1 MSSSSSKPETK
12 KKLLSLD
19 SASLVDLKAE
29 VGVQRNVL
37 SFDPSL
43 TNSKMPI
50 PGVQE
55 GTRGQIQPEAR
66 RAQQDQ
72 QQGEEGGQVEPE
84 EPGSATGMSLK
95 FQVSLN
101 EFYKLYSCKI
111 KLILQ
116 RSVRDADQIEKEE
129 EARRQLEKKAEMYD
143 RLQREDGEDDRF
155 LVDFGR
161 S

>member
-1 MSSSSSKPETK
+1 M
-12 KKLLSLD
+12 
-19 SASLVDLKAE
+19 
-29 VGVQRNVL
+29 
-37 SFDPSL
+37 
-43 TNSKMPI
+43 I
-50 PGVQE
+50 
-55 GTRGQIQPEAR
+55 
-66 RAQQDQ
+66 
-72 QQGEEGGQVEPE
+72 
-84 EPGSATGMSLK
+84 LK

-111 KLILQ
+111 ELILQ

-161 S
+161 SEYLLQYFKFRSLSKC